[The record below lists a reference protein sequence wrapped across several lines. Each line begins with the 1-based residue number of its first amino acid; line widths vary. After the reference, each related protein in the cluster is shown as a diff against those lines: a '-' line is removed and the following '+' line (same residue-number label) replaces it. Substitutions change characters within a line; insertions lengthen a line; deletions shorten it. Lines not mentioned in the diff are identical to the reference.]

1 MRNLYNEIGD
11 TSVIFLHA
19 REYLSYSL
27 AMEKCWSN
35 ARILHCTTMEKSVI
49 FKPFNYVVW
58 FIIAIA
64 SFSTEL
70 VLLFMRPVVSK
81 LPLLLVSM
89 HCVSLVVLPPA
100 FDALLCDHHPQP
112 CLFWE
117 LGMWPT
123 IVIADCYLSSFI
135 TCRCWF
141 LFCILWLVLCY
152 SCCSLLSQCA
162 ILAAHHHDTC
172 HSMHLVLLEYNKSA
186 RFSEIY
192 TRLDNNHDNGLKNG
206 QINEIHRLTKH

>member
-1 MRNLYNEIGD
+1 MQNTYNEIGD
-11 TSVIFLHA
+11 TSVIFLHV

-35 ARILHCTTMEKSVI
+35 ARILHCATMEKSVI

-70 VLLFMRPVVSK
+70 GVVVHETCCQQASTAACLNALCVTSSLAASLWCLPCVTTIPSHACFENSACDPPSSLL
-81 LPLLLVSM
+81 
-89 HCVSLVVLPPA
+89 
-100 FDALLCDHHPQP
+100 
-112 CLFWE
+112 
-117 LGMWPT
+117 
-123 IVIADCYLSSFI
+123 IVICHHS
-135 TCRCWF
+135 WF

-152 SCCSLLSQCA
+152 SCCSLLSHCA